1 MALLGLAAGP
11 AGAQSVMGIGEQALG
26 PARGVF
32 RVTLAPSFETFD
44 ERFLPD
50 GEREAVGARLT
61 TDALGSL
68 YFPSLGPTEAAVR
81 DLVPGGIFEA
91 SLGSSRVLASTSI
104 NTFKVGVEWGPTH
117 RLSLMAALPIV
128 RTRSEVQLEVHGARG
143 GTLGVNPA
151 LLDPEL
157 ALLNQAALNEQE
169 LAVSTLEDLITHCTS
184 TGATDSRC
192 PTVQANLGSLQALA
206 TDASGAALASAE
218 LFGPE
223 APFAP
228 IESSAAEVAISARL
242 TAVAAGFAS
251 WPSLGLPAFPGAVF
265 PGAGVPIG
273 SRDAQLVLTDP
284 AFGIGIDSLVSR
296 SKYGIGDVEVSARL
310 LLIDTPGR
318 ERRLS
323 PGVGLRIALVAG
335 ARLGTGEPPDVNQP
349 FDPGTGDGQHDLMGG
364 AHIDLLL
371 GNRFWTTVSGR
382 YVYQMKDELPM
393 RVWPR
398 TAPLAPLSSVADV
411 VRDLGDV
418 IEIEVTPRFVLG
430 RYISIGARYA
440 YRDKQEDS
448 HEYAAEVG
456 VIPHAE
462 FQPASVL
469 DTGTAYTEQELGV
482 GFTFSTVSAAA
493 RGLSRLPLDIS
504 YQHVETLSAEG
515 GYLPKRSR
523 DEIRLRLYLRL
534 FGGG

>member
-1 MALLGLAAGP
+1 
-11 AGAQSVMGIGEQALG
+11 MGMGEQALG

-50 GEREAVGARLT
+50 GEREAIGARLT
-61 TDALGSL
+61 TDALGAL

-81 DLVPGGIFEA
+81 DLVPGGIFDA

-104 NTFKVGVEWGPTH
+104 NTFKVGVEFGLTH
-117 RLSLMAALPIV
+117 RLSLMASVPIV
-128 RTRSEVQLEVHGARG
+128 RTRSEVQLEVHGASG
-143 GTLGVNPA
+143 GTLGINPA

-169 LAVSTLEDLITHCTS
+169 LAVSSLEDLITHCTS
-184 TGATDSRC
+184 VGATDSRC

-218 LFGPE
+218 LFGPG

-228 IESSAAEVAISARL
+228 IESSAAEIAISARL
-242 TAVAAGFAS
+242 AAVQAEFAS
-251 WPSLGLPAFPGAVF
+251 WTSLGLPVFPGAVF
-265 PGAGVPIG
+265 PGASTPVG

-284 AFGIGIDSLVSR
+284 VFGIGIDSLVTR
-296 SKYGIGDVEVSARL
+296 SKYGMGDVEVGARL

-335 ARLGTGEPPDVNQP
+335 VRLGTGEPPDMNQP

-371 GNRFWTTVSGR
+371 GNRFWTTVTGR
-382 YVYQMKDELPM
+382 YVQQLKDELPM

-398 TAPLAPLSSVADV
+398 TSPLAPLSSLADV
-411 VRDLGDV
+411 ERDLGDV
-418 IEIEVTPRFVLG
+418 IEFEVTPRFVLG

-448 HEYAAEVG
+448 HEYALDVG
-456 VIPHAE
+456 VIPHAVS
-462 FQPASVL
+462 QTASVL